1 MNRCLD
7 TDIDLK
13 YGVSSEVFYFFAIY
27 NFSVWTVLTGLQGKN
42 LLFVCTSLVMLA
54 LDNLIFREREFVWMD
69 CQLLLRESWKVL
81 RERRLLI

>member
-42 LLFVCTSLVMLA
+42 
-54 LDNLIFREREFVWMD
+54 
-69 CQLLLRESWKVL
+69 
-81 RERRLLI
+81 